1 MYKIKNNESDINSD
15 DCNETAQECI
25 YGFSSPKKSRKESS
39 IFVQNNYDTCS
50 SNNIYEK
57 KTCSNT
63 SASSEKKYNKKEQSL
78 CSDINNSNKV
88 NIEGLKINEKNYDRI
103 NNSEEETNVNDDND
117 NNYVDDHNDA
127 NYDDDDD
134 DEDVDDFEDI
144 KENDKYNDPTYSDIY
159 KEAKKCN
166 IRCENIM
173 NSSVNKN
180 NLEEMNEC
188 EQTNSSDNSIISS
201 SSEEE
206 ESCSE
211 ETDNDDNLYDE
222 ELNEIIDEGYFKELM
237 PAIPHD
243 ILQSYIS
250 CLKICGFERQ
260 VQLHRLIN
268 LLGDLRD
275 PISVIQIL
283 GLPGMGKTKVVKNFI
298 KLTKVPYAYV
308 NCLMAVYQS
317 GRSAKNVI
325 YHTILKDLSMNLLHE
340 FNEYKRINNITNY
353 SYDPTKLVPNH
364 VSNTDN
370 FFSILH
376 KLLSFKP
383 EDIENN
389 TTTANTRS
397 GSNSKKKE
405 TKGQNDI
412 TNKNT
417 KVEYNNNNDDNNNNC
432 NSVRFNSNKNYYK
445 DKLYDRSVV
454 FILDNIRYLV
464 RTHPDLFYALTRI
477 HEYIKGP
484 YNDVTKANK
493 TTRGL
498 CIILINRSPLPDEI
512 FDGLPQPPTVWFDS
526 YTSEMCKNI
535 LYRLYNSMC
544 FESLLTY
551 NDKDLKIYFVKDNKN
566 EFLIKRNDVIL
577 ENDVIYD
584 IWCRYVDYIINV
596 SYKDYKSDFHE
607 LLFICSH
614 MWPLFIKPILDGVLE
629 PIVENMN
636 ALQRNIDTHIRVAT
650 YNHSSHFTFELI
662 DSVFLNENNL
672 KNKIDLSFYSKILLV
687 GAYLASRNLP
697 LTDKRFFNATVKG
710 GAFTLP
716 KKRKGKNKNESILT
730 LISKSIPK
738 NFTFIRWLCLTDCLL
753 VCFFDE
759 QLVLNSLICQQINT
773 LIQLGFI
780 SFSSPNNLS
789 CLVRN
794 SLMNGVQW
802 SGYCG
807 SALLN
812 TTTNFSSLTNNI
824 FCETNNSMTYESL
837 DPYTKLVIQVPEE
850 TIRNISKEMKIP
862 LDELII

>member
-1 MYKIKNNESDINSD
+1 MHKLKNNESDINSD
-15 DCNETAQECI
+15 DCNETAEECI
-25 YGFSSPKKSRKESS
+25 YSFSPSKKKKNEEYYAKVSYETK
-39 IFVQNNYDTCS
+39 FLNN
-50 SNNIYEK
+50 
-57 KTCSNT
+57 
-63 SASSEKKYNKKEQSL
+63 L
-78 CSDINNSNKV
+78 
-88 NIEGLKINEKNYDRI
+88 
-103 NNSEEETNVNDDND
+103 ND
-117 NNYVDDHNDA
+117 NNIKKENKKIYAADSEYKYSSHLNIIGLRK
-127 NYDDDDD
+127 NENDDDKEENDS
-134 DEDVDDFEDI
+134 DEKGNHSDE
-144 KENDKYNDPTYSDIY
+144 KENDSDEKENDSDEKENDSDDKEENDSDDKEENDSDDKEENDSDEKENGDDY
-159 KEAKKCN
+159 K
-166 IRCENIM
+166 
-173 NSSVNKN
+173 
-180 NLEEMNEC
+180 
-188 EQTNSSDNSIISS
+188 ISNDYDIDDY
-201 SSEEE
+201 ED
-206 ESCSE
+206 ESCS
-211 ETDNDDNLYDE
+211 DSMDKDSHLYDE
-222 ELNEIIDEGYFKELM
+222 ELNEIIDKEYFKELI

-243 ILQSYIS
+243 ILNSYIS
-250 CLKICGFERQ
+250 CLKTCGFERQ

-298 KLTKVPYAYV
+298 KLMNVPFAYV

-317 GRSAKNVI
+317 GRSARNVI
-325 YHTILKDLSMNLLHE
+325 YHTILKDLSINLLKE
-340 FNEYKRINNITNY
+340 FNEYKKMNNVINY

-364 VSNTDN
+364 VSSTDS

-376 KLLSFKP
+376 MLLSFKP
-383 EDIENN
+383 ENENN
-389 TTTANTRS
+389 RNIKKNENTYNKK
-397 GSNSKKKE
+397 NSP
-405 TKGQNDI
+405 I
-412 TNKNT
+412 NKN
-417 KVEYNNNNDDNNNNC
+417 NNEIKNIKMTTNQ
-432 NSVRFNSNKNYYK
+432 NYYK

-484 YNDVTKANK
+484 YNDLTKVNK

-498 CIILINRSPLPDEI
+498 CVILINRSPLPDEI

-526 YTSEMCKNI
+526 YTADMCKNI
-535 LYRLYNSMC
+535 LYRLYDTMC
-544 FESLLTY
+544 FESLLTI
-551 NDKDLKIYFVKDNKN
+551 NDKDLKIYYSKEKKK
-566 EFLIKRNDVIL
+566 EFLIKRKEVIL

-614 MWPLFIKPILDGVLE
+614 MWPLFIRPILDGTLE

-650 YNHSSHFTFELI
+650 YNHASHFTFELI

-697 LTDKRFFNATVKG
+697 ITDKRFFNATVKG
-710 GAFTLP
+710 GAFSLP
-716 KKRKGKNKNESILT
+716 KKRKTKSKNESILT
-730 LISKSIPK
+730 LIGQSIPK

-759 QLVLNSLICQQINT
+759 QLILNSLICQQINT

-780 SFSSPNNLS
+780 TFSSPNNLS

-807 SALLN
+807 STLLN
-812 TTTNFSSLTNNI
+812 TTNNFSSIANNI
-824 FCETNNSMTYESL
+824 FSESNNSMNYESL

-850 TIRNISKEMKIP
+850 TIRNIAKEMKIP